1 MILHSGTYFFHC
13 QLLRIATL
21 LFRPKEHPVLF
32 IVDSTFDIPPLHLL
46 FSFLVRCRR
55 FVFAL
60 QSHKQTKKQKN
71 LPILSIQPKSNQTFY
86 SFPLEF
92 GLCCGCR
99 KVINRDS
106 VEVKYIRLLL
116 IPQHYQPGLLFVC
129 DNCAIIQPKTP
140 ASQLY
145 SHHLYFY
152 TPFLV
157 SETTVVRF
165 QNHLKRR
172 KEPTR
177 ATYYVTSNG
186 D

>member
-1 MILHSGTYFFHC
+1 MEHIFSTVSFFELRRYYFDQKNTLYCLLLTWRLTFLHYIC
-13 QLLRIATL
+13 C
-21 LFRPKEHPVLF
+21 FRFWFVVVVSSLHYN
-32 IVDSTFDIPPLHLL
+32 STIRQK
-46 FSFLVRCRR
+46 S
-55 FVFAL
+55 
-60 QSHKQTKKQKN
+60 KKN
-71 LPILSIQPKSNQTFY
+71 LPILSIQPKSNQTFN